1 MKNFGFGCMRLPMI
15 GGMEGT
21 VDQEQFNRM
30 VDRFLEEGFTYFDTA
45 RGYLD
50 GKSETALRAGLTSRY
65 PRDRYILTDKLTS
78 TYFKSEEEIRPF
90 FESQLAACGVEY
102 FDYYLLHAVTAD
114 SYRHYL
120 NCNAFEAARALLAEG
135 RIKHLGI
142 SFHDKAALLEQVL
155 TEHPEIEVVQIQFN
169 YADYDSPSIES
180 GAVLE
185 VCRKFGKPVIV
196 MEPVKGGGLASLPE
210 EARAV
215 LEPLGGG
222 SPASY
227 AIRYAA
233 SFEGIFMV
241 LSGMS
246 TEAQMEENLS
256 FMREFRPLSR
266 EELTAVDQVREIL
279 KKQDAVPCTGCRYCV
294 AGCPQRILIP
304 DLFACLNAKRQFK
317 DWNSNFY
324 YDVHTKEHG
333 RAGDCIGCGQCET
346 ACPQHLPVR
355 ELLAQTAAVF
365 ESKAE

>member
-1 MKNFGFGCMRLPMI
+1 MKNFGFGCMRLPLLD
-15 GGMEGT
+15 GTEGA
-21 VDQEQFNRM
+21 VDQAQFNRM

-50 GKSETALRAGLTSRY
+50 GRSETALRAGLTSRY
-65 PRDRYILTDKLTS
+65 PRDRYLLTDKLTS
-78 TYFKSEEEIRPF
+78 TYFKTEAEIRPF
-90 FESQLAACGVEY
+90 FRSQLEACGVEY

-120 NCNAFEAARALLAEG
+120 KCNAFEAVKALRAEG
-135 RIKHLGI
+135 KVKHLGI

-155 TEHPEIEVVQIQFN
+155 TEHPEIEAVQIQFN

-196 MEPVKGGGLASLPE
+196 MEPVKGGGLANLPE

-215 LEPLGGG
+215 LDGLGGG

-233 SFEGIFMV
+233 SFEGVFMV

-256 FMREFRPLSR
+256 VMKDFRPLSG
-266 EELTAVDQVREIL
+266 EERAAVDQVREIL
-279 KKQDAVPCTGCRYCV
+279 KRQDAIPCTGCRYCV

-304 DLFACLNAKRQFK
+304 DLLACLNMKKRYR
-317 DWNSNFY
+317 DWNSDFY
-324 YDVHTKEHG
+324 YATHTADRGK
-333 RAGDCIGCGQCET
+333 AGDCIGCGQCEA
-346 ACPQHLPVR
+346 ACPQHLAVP
-355 ELLAQTAAVF
+355 ELLKEVASAF
-365 ESKAE
+365 ER

>member
-1 MKNFGFGCMRLPMI
+1 MKNFGFGCMRLPLLD
-15 GGMEGT
+15 GTEGAA
-21 VDQEQFNRM
+21 DQAQFNRM

-50 GKSETALRAGLTSRY
+50 GRSETALRTGLTSRY
-65 PRDRYILTDKLTS
+65 PRDRYLLTDKLTS
-78 TYFKSEEEIRPF
+78 TYFKTEAEIRPF
-90 FESQLAACGVEY
+90 FRSQLEACGVEY

-114 SYRHYL
+114 SYRHYTD
-120 NCNAFEAARALLAEG
+120 CRAFEAAKELLAEG
-135 RIKHLGI
+135 KIKHLGI
-142 SFHDKAALLEQVL
+142 SFHDKAALLRRVL

-180 GAVLE
+180 GPVLE
-185 VCRKFGKPVIV
+185 VCREFGKPVIV
-196 MEPVKGGGLASLPE
+196 MEPVKGGGLANLPE

-215 LEPLGGG
+215 LDGLDGG

-256 FMREFRPLSR
+256 VMKDFRPLSG
-266 EELTAVDQVREIL
+266 EERAAVEQVREIL
-279 KKQDAVPCTGCRYCV
+279 KRQDAIPCTGCRYCV

-304 DLFACLNAKRQFK
+304 DLLACLNAKKRYR
-317 DWNSNFY
+317 DWNSDFY
-324 YDVHTKEHG
+324 YATHTADRGK
-333 RAGDCIGCGQCET
+333 AGDCIGCGQCEA
-346 ACPQHLPVR
+346 ACPQHLAVP
-355 ELLAQTAAVF
+355 ELLKEVASAF
-365 ESKAE
+365 ER